1 MYRPISR
8 STRATILV
16 LALTAIG
23 AVLLMAD
30 SASAQLPQI
39 PGITTGGGTTTP
51 PTGGGTTTPPTGG
64 GTGDEGVPGTTPP
77 SGTRQTTITNQFTS
91 ATSGS
96 IQQRRPG
103 LWIEQAIA
111 VHGGDTSFFTG
122 VPEEPP
128 NFFRDTFNQVFTQI
142 SQVIQGLLDGLN
154 TLITAGQGSGGG
166 GSGTQNPAWVP
177 IPNAATSGQGQ
188 SVTIQ

>member
-8 STRATILV
+8 STPATILV

-39 PGITTGGGTTTP
+39 PGITPGEGTTP
-51 PTGGGTTTPPTGG
+51 PATGEEGG
-64 GTGDEGVPGTTPP
+64 GVPGTTPP

-96 IQQRRPG
+96 IQQRAPG

-142 SQVIQGLLDGLN
+142 ATVIQDLLNGLSM
-154 TLITAGQGSGGG
+154 LITAGQGSGGG

>member
-1 MYRPISR
+1 MYSPISR

-51 PTGGGTTTPPTGG
+51 PTTG

-96 IQQRRPG
+96 IQQRAPG

-142 SQVIQGLLDGLN
+142 ATVIQDLLNKLSM
-154 TLITAGQGSGGG
+154 LITAGQGSGGG